1 MTITGN
7 RSTVSLADLETFDPT
22 APTGSRERR
31 FCCPLPHPICTG
43 KAITSAHRSLSVNLA
58 TGEWYCHRCEAG
70 GTIRESWTVRPRL
83 LHRDRARVDLAR
95 AFALRQQPACQGDDP
110 PTAHTWRGIWRG
122 TVPLRGTPGAS
133 YLEGRGI
140 PVEIA
145 ARSAVR
151 FARSWFG
158 RPSVVFPLSNNARE
172 IVAAQGRSITG
183 NAKITAG
190 PKSQGVFPTP
200 GAWESDPVAI
210 VEAPID
216 ALSLAVTG
224 VPALALCGKTAPHWL
239 PPRLAFRHVLVA
251 TDADD
256 GGDEGAERLAPLL
269 RSFGAKAE
277 RWRPVGAKDPNELL
291 QQDPMR
297 FAVSILWPGARL
309 KPTAD
314 WPTGSDD

>member
-7 RSTVSLADLETFDPT
+7 RSTVSLAELEAFDPA

-31 FCCPLPHPICTG
+31 FCCPLPHPVCTG
-43 KAITSAHRSLSVNLA
+43 KAITSTHRSLSVNLA

-95 AFALRQQPACQGDDP
+95 AFALRQQPAGQGDDP
-110 PTAHTWRGIWRG
+110 PTTQTWRRMWRG

-145 ARSAVR
+145 ARSVVR
-151 FARSWFG
+151 FARSWLG
-158 RPSVVFPLSNNARE
+158 RPSVVFPLSNPARE
-172 IVAAQGRSITG
+172 IVAAQGRSITS

-190 PKSQGVFPTP
+190 PKSRGVFATP

-216 ALSLAVTG
+216 ALSLAVAG

-239 PPRLAFRHVLVA
+239 PPRMAFRHVLLA

-256 GGDEGAERLAPLL
+256 GGDDGAERLAPCCA
-269 RSFGAKAE
+269 RSGPRRSAGAPWEPRIRTSCFSKTQRAS
-277 RWRPVGAKDPNELL
+277 PCPSCGPALD
-291 QQDPMR
+291 
-297 FAVSILWPGARL
+297 
-309 KPTAD
+309 
-314 WPTGSDD
+314 